1 MSMTHNKTK
10 PIKSN
15 EELAY
20 EIDMETEALRIG
32 ALEQVKFLT
41 DIRADRRTSRN
52 RLFAIRNA
60 CRYGRMLAV
69 NTWLSF
75 ED

>member
-1 MSMTHNKTK
+1 MTIKKIQN
-10 PIKSN
+10 IKSN

-20 EIDMETEALRIG
+20 EIDLETEALRLG
-32 ALEQVKFLT
+32 ALEQVKYLT
-41 DIRADRRTSRN
+41 DVRADRKTSRN
-52 RLFAIRNA
+52 KLFAIRNA

>member
-1 MSMTHNKTK
+1 MTDTKFRIMKTR
-10 PIKSN
+10 

-20 EIDMETEALRIG
+20 EIDVETEALRLG
-32 ALEQVKFLT
+32 AMEQVRQLVDFRVNPKM
-41 DIRADRRTSRN
+41 AKN

-60 CRYGRMLAV
+60 CKYSRMLAV
-69 NTWLSF
+69 NTWLNF

>member
-1 MSMTHNKTK
+1 MKTR
-10 PIKSN
+10 

-20 EIDMETEALRIG
+20 EIDIETEALRLG
-32 ALEQVKFLT
+32 AMAQVRQLT
-41 DIRADRRTSRN
+41 DFSANPKTAKN

-60 CRYGRMLAV
+60 CKYGRMLAV